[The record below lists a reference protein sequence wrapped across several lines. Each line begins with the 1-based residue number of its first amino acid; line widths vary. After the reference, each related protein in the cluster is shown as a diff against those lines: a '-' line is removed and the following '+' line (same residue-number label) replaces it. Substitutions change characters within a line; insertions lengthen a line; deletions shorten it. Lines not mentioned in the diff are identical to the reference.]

1 MGVATPIAAGAVE
14 LPVFGPVANGLDAS
28 RRRREALRRSRTTR
42 RTRTAALV
50 LGPAVVLSVAAPKLA
65 GGRAGTPLAEDPP
78 SLTLHL
84 RTGSNPAAAEAPP
97 PPHVR
102 GTAGAQAPL
111 RARAGAREQQVAID
125 WHRATAHGLPY
136 AGSLSDGTQLP
147 IEGPDWVTWNPVE
160 DQRPNRPGRLFGTER
175 TIRRIVEVITAYRT
189 AHPDAP
195 RVLVGDISLRHGGP
209 IDEHRSHQN
218 GLDVDV
224 YYPRRDAALRAPVS
238 TDQVD
243 RRARAGPARPVR
255 RERRG
260 DGVRRVRGGAVRAPR
275 RRGAVPE
282 PREPHA
288 RPLPRLGRRP
298 DPVPPTSVSSR
309 GRELVVV
316 ETSREPRWRQASN
329 THRARRAGREHR

>member
-1 MGVATPIAAGAVE
+1 MLWFRERAAEATSGRGVVVPLGAGAVE
-14 LPVFGPVANGLDAS
+14 LPVFGPAANGLDAS
-28 RRRREALRRSRTTR
+28 RRRREALRRSRSTR

-78 SLTLHL
+78 SLTLRL
-84 RTGSNPAAAEAPP
+84 RSAAGPGVGEASPP
-97 PPHVR
+97 PGVR
-102 GTAGAQAPL
+102 GTAGVPTSP
-111 RARAGAREQQVAID
+111 RGPAGAREQQAAID

-147 IEGPDWVTWNPVE
+147 VEGPDWVTWNPV
-160 DQRPNRPGRLFGTER
+160 DDRRPNLPGRLFGTES
-175 TIRRIVEVITAYRT
+175 TIRRIVEVITAYRS

-224 YYPRRDAALRAPVS
+224 YYPRRDAALRAPVT

-243 RRARAGPARPVR
+243 RELAQDLLDRFVASGAEMVFVGYGVGLSGRP
-255 RERRG
+255 G
-260 DGVRRVRGGAVRAPR
+260 
-275 RRGAVPE
+275 
-282 PREPHA
+282 
-288 RPLPRLGRRP
+288 
-298 DPVPPTSVSSR
+298 
-309 GRELVVV
+309 VVV
-316 ETSREPRWRQASN
+316 PYPNHENHMHVRFPD
-329 THRARRAGREHR
+329 

>member
-1 MGVATPIAAGAVE
+1 MGWRRGEVWLEAEVLWFRERAAEATGRMGVATPIAAGAVE

-65 GGRAGTPLAEDPP
+65 GGRVGTPLAEDPP

-84 RTGSNPAAAEAPP
+84 RTGSNPAVAEAPP

-243 RRARAGPARPVR
+243 RELAQDLLDRFVTSGAEMVFVGYGVGLSGRP
-255 RERRG
+255 
-260 DGVRRVRGGAVRAPR
+260 

-288 RPLPRLGRRP
+288 RPLPRLEKRP
-298 DPVPPTSVSSR
+298 TV
-309 GRELVVV
+309 
-316 ETSREPRWRQASN
+316 
-329 THRARRAGREHR
+329 